1 MVKIV
6 VNSTNTH
13 THTHTID
20 NEDKHTQAPKDI
32 LSSGSTFLLLVQFGA
47 SEKQSSPDSTVFRDI
62 FWDTSDSENEDDLQ

>member
-1 MVKIV
+1 MVNLVANNK
-6 VNSTNTH
+6 N
-13 THTHTID
+13 THTID

-47 SEKQSSPDSTVFRDI
+47 SEKQSSPNSTVFRDI